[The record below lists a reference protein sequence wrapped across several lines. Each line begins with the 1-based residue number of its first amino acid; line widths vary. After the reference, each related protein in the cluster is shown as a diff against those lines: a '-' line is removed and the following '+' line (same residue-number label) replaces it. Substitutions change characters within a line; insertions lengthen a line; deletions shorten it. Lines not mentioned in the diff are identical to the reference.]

1 MKLIALILGLVIERL
16 VTQLLHLRELRWF
29 DRYFD
34 IGLVQIARLRGAP
47 AVLGALVVLGIPVL
61 PVLLVSLAFTDVL
74 WDLPYLAFAVLI
86 LLFSLGPRD
95 LGEEVDEYC
104 DAIGRDDPDQ
114 AEKIAKELLEAD
126 EDSDGD
132 AAVIRAVFIQANNR
146 IFGVVFWFIL
156 LGPVGAWLF
165 RVSDLLRR
173 RAVFEVE
180 REPEITQALNCISII
195 HGVLSWAP
203 ARLAALGYAVSGS
216 FDDAFS
222 CWRAYSSSPD
232 APFYHSNDEVAA
244 CVGCGALS
252 LAEGDNQGPD
262 HGARKAMRLVTRNIF
277 VWTTVIALIT
287 LPGWA

>member
-16 VTQLLHLRELRWF
+16 ATQLLHLRELRWF

-34 IGLVQIARLRGAP
+34 IGLVQIARLRGWVALLGVLSLV
-47 AVLGALVVLGIPVL
+47 AVPLL

-74 WDLPYLAFAVLI
+74 WDLPYLAFAVLV

-104 DAIGRDDPDQ
+104 DAIRSEDQ
-114 AEKIAKELLEAD
+114 EAADRIARELLGADQTENDEA
-126 EDSDGD
+126 
-132 AAVIRAVFIQANNR
+132 VVRAVFIQANNR

-165 RVSDLLRR
+165 RVTDLLRR
-173 RAVFEVE
+173 RAHFEAE
-180 REPEITQALNCISII
+180 RVPELKQALTHIEVV
-195 HGVLSWAP
+195 HGVLGWLP
-203 ARLAALGYAVSGS
+203 ARLAALGYAISGS
-216 FDDAFS
+216 FDDALS
-222 CWRAYSSSPD
+222 CWRAYAASGDEPI
-232 APFYHSNDEVAA
+232 HHTNDEIVA

-252 LAEGDNQGPD
+252 LVEGDTEGPD
-262 HGARKAMRLVTRNIF
+262 HGARKAMRLVTRTIF
-277 VWTTVIALIT
+277 VWTTVIALMT